1 MLPWQQID
9 AVLLDMD
16 GTLLDLHFDN
26 HLWLT
31 TVPQA
36 IASSKNISVTEAQA
50 LVEEAYEEVAGT
62 LNWYCLDYWQQ
73 RFNIDIV
80 QLHESSVERIV
91 LRDDCMPF
99 LDSLKTMN
107 KPRILATNAHP
118 TSLALKLK
126 HTELGSGL
134 DHLMSS
140 HETGYSKEDHRFW
153 PQLFTRFDL
162 TPSRCLFV
170 DDNEHVLA
178 AAKKAGIGFVIGVEN
193 PDSQL
198 PHKHFDHFDSTSDLR
213 TLIA

>member
-26 HLWLT
+26 HLWLKI
-31 TVPQA
+31 VPQA
-36 IASSKNISVTEAQA
+36 IASSKQISVIDAQA

-73 RFNIDIV
+73 RFDIDIV

-99 LDSLKTMN
+99 LHSLKTMN

-140 HETGYSKEDHRFW
+140 HETGYSKEDPRFW
-153 PQLFTRFDL
+153 PQLFERFDL

-198 PHKHFDHFDSTSDLR
+198 PNKQFDHFDSTSDLR
-213 TLIA
+213 TLIG